1 MKELD
6 HSKVWRA
13 SKLAGKSVFD
23 MKDKNIVYYKDR
35 LEELQNKVTNGTIN
49 EKELKAINKLGEWR
63 QHEFSVMM
71 GIR

>member
-1 MKELD
+1 M
-6 HSKVWRA
+6 
-13 SKLAGKSVFD
+13 AGKSVFD